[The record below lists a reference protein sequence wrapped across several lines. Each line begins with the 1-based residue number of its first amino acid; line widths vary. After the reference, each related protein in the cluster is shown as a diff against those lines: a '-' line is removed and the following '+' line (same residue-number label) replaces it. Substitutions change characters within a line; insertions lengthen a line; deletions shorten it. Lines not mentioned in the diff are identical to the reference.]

1 MAAHGP
7 VPYPVS
13 ARQPLRRRRRPLPAI
28 TLIVLL
34 GVVATIVWIRTFENS
49 ERKADNS
56 CAPPGPV
63 STTEPGTQ
71 PGTAQPGAPGGAP
84 GAPGSAPGAAPGGPP
99 GAAPGAGQPP
109 AATPPPPLGTLLAPD
124 SLDSVEPLPPDAVKV
139 RVLNAN
145 GQRGQ
150 ASLIAA
156 KLSSDLGFGSAGEPA
171 NDPVYPAWDLSCIAQ
186 IRFGTTGDAAARTL
200 SLVVPCAELIRDTR
214 ADDTVDLALGHQ
226 FEDLRPNSAAKQVL
240 RKLTEIAEQPPDPTG
255 GQQAATATVDPALIA
270 AARRATC

>member
-1 MAAHGP
+1 MAAPGP
-7 VPYPVS
+7 GPYPVS
-13 ARQPLRRRRRPLPAI
+13 ARQPFRRRRRRPLPAI

-34 GVVATIVWIRTFENS
+34 GIVATIVWIRTFES
-49 ERKADNS
+49 ADRKPDSS

-63 STTEPGTQ
+63 STTEPGTAQ
-71 PGTAQPGAPGGAP
+71 PGTAQPGPAQPGAPQPGAPGGAP
-84 GAPGSAPGAAPGGPP
+84 A
-99 GAAPGAGQPP
+99 AGQPP
-109 AATPPPPLGTLLAPD
+109 AATQPPPPGALLAPD
-124 SLDSVEPLPPDAVKV
+124 SLDSVEPLPPDAVRI

-156 KLSSDLGFGSAGEPA
+156 QLSSDLGFSSAGEPT

-226 FEDLRPNSAAKQVL
+226 FEALRPNSAAKQVL
-240 RKLTEIAEQPPDPTG
+240 RKLTEIAEQPSDPTG
-255 GQQAATATVDPALIA
+255 GQQAATATVDPALVA
-270 AARRATC
+270 AARRVTC